1 MYRLYCFFKQKTAY
15 EMRSSDWSSD
25 ECSSDLTEG
34 VVVLPVEGVD
44 RETGRLI
51 ADLAA
56 ASLQK
61 QEIAASVE
69 ASNRSSLFLHG
80 AGRRLPDGA
89 LEISWTLARPDGTLI
104 GERVDALS
112 SATEHPAPPAHLEAA
127 PPPRQQVP

>member
-34 VVVLPVEGVD
+34 VVVLPVEGID

-80 AGRRLPDGA
+80 AGRRLADGA
-89 LEISWTLARPDGTLI
+89 MEIAQLGIATNRARLCPY
-104 GERVDALS
+104 V
-112 SATEHPAPPAHLEAA
+112 
-127 PPPRQQVP
+127 